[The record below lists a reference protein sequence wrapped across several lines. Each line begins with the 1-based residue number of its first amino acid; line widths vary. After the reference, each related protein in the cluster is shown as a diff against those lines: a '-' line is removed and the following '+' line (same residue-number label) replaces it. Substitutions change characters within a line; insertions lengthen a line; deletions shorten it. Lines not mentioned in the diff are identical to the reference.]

1 MKIIKI
7 DVDGVIRDM
16 LGALCKLY
24 YHFDPYVERE
34 DITHYAVSVS
44 FPEIRRQIGIEAHDY
59 FFKHHSEDVNFNMA
73 VPLNGAKE
81 AIEKLHEFGYKIVI
95 VTKQK
100 STTSKMSTLDF
111 LRHYRIYYDDI
122 CFTGDKWLVESDFM
136 IDDNPEFLN
145 DKREKTNKENRFI
158 IDAPYNKECTEF
170 KRFNSLLD
178 CVQHIIRKNGFANE
192 DKKDY
197 NN

>member
-1 MKIIKI
+1 MIIKI

-24 YHFDPYVERE
+24 YRFNPQVERE

-44 FPEIRRQIGIEAHDY
+44 FPEIRGQIGIDAHDY

-95 VTKQK
+95 VTKQL
-100 STTSKMSTLDF
+100 STTSKISTLDF

-136 IDDNPEFLN
+136 IDDNPEFLK
-145 DKREKTNKENRFI
+145 DKREKTGKKNRFI
-158 IDAPYNKECTEF
+158 IDAPYNRECTDF
-170 KRFNSLLD
+170 DRFNSLLD
-178 CVQHIIRKNGFANE
+178 AAQYIIKKYGFANE
-192 DKKDY
+192 D
-197 NN
+197 